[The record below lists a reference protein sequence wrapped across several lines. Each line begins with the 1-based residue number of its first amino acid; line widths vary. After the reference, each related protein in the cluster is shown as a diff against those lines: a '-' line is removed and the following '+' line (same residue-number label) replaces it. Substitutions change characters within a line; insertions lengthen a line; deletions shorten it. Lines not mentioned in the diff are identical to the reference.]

1 MQNEYKGIV
10 LQESRYMQ
18 WNEEVRENRVRIWH
32 WNCSGG
38 GGKFGLRCKLVC
50 GWTNFEGGWHS
61 IGDKSFSRVNNGG
74 FEWVGT
80 IRMGTRLES
89 ACGDESNGP
98 VRAGMGRVAF
108 EWERGSR
115 AMRRGCDRIRM

>member
-10 LQESRYMQ
+10 PEESRYMQ

-50 GWTNFEGGWHS
+50 GWTNFEGGWHR
-61 IGDKSFSRVNNGG
+61 IGDKSLSRVNNG
-74 FEWVGT
+74 
-80 IRMGTRLES
+80 
-89 ACGDESNGP
+89 DSNG
-98 VRAGMGRVAF
+98 RV
-108 EWERGSR
+108 EVERCG
-115 AMRRGCDRIRM
+115 ADAIEYGCDCSGYRYVRFAEQRGGAAGRLRAAGCGA